1 MEEQQPSR
9 RGSLIVGFLL
19 ILLGVWFLVD
29 DYLGIDLGQVG
40 WPLFIIVPGVA
51 TYLGA
56 MLLPHA
62 PAKGLSAVGS
72 IITMVGL
79 ILFFQNNFGHYQ
91 SWAYAWALVAPTSFG
106 LGWMGLGLLRQN
118 RELAQEGMRLAG
130 VGLVLFLAG
139 GAFFELVIGIGGFRR
154 SWAGN
159 LWPVLLIVLGIVLLV
174 RSYWTGARS
183 KLSG

>member
-1 MEEQQPSR
+1 MKEQPSR
-9 RGSLIVGFLL
+9 TGSLTVGLLL
-19 ILLGVWFLVD
+19 ILLGVLFLVD
-29 DYLGIDLGQVG
+29 DYLGIDLGQLG

-51 TYLGA
+51 IYLGA
-56 MLLPHA
+56 LLLPHA
-62 PAKGLSAVGS
+62 PAKGLSAAGS

-79 ILFFQNNFGHYQ
+79 ILFFQNSFGYYQ

-130 VGLVLFLAG
+130 VGVVLFLAF
-139 GAFFELVIGIGGFRR
+139 GAFFELVIGISGFRQ

-159 LWPVLLIVLGIVLLV
+159 LWPALLIILGLFLLA
-174 RSYWTGARS
+174 RNYWTRPPHKVS
-183 KLSG
+183 